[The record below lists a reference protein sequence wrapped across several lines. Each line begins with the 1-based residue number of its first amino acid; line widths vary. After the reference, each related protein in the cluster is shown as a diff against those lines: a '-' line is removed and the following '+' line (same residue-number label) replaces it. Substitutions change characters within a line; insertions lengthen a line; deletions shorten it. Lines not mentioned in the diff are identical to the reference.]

1 MALRQRIISVK
12 KKAQSVN
19 PLNLNEHAPTNA
31 DSDTVASQDVDLTT
45 HTKTPSKRKCQKV
58 RTNTED

>member
-45 HTKTPSKRKCQKV
+45 HTNTPSSTSARK
-58 RTNTED
+58 